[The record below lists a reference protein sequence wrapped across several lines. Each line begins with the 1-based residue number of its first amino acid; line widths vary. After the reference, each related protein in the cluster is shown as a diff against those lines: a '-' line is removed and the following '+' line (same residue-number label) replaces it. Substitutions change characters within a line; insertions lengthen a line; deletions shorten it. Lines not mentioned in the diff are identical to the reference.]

1 MTGSRNVYSHIA
13 VVRARAAAERSRAA
27 RAAGLSAQY
36 RAWAERNPTP
46 LRSVFLDMAELHRG
60 SERRHLI
67 SAGLH
72 DLHADQIERWL
83 LTGLAADSREP
94 VFMDAAATV
103 LETPWAAVVVRGQG
117 SAAAIAAVSDQVAR
131 EACDIEAV
139 MGEGP
144 LLASAAAGITVAVAG
159 QDLWRRWPRYGPAVA
174 ELGVRSVVAT
184 PLGRPGGHL
193 GTLGAYGQHAGPPA
207 RLIGQSEQVAA
218 VLAGVL
224 VDEERTDGAAA
235 TIEVLRVAG
244 AGDTWTALYQA
255 AGMVSVHCRCTLEQ
269 ARDLITAR
277 AFADGSPLREIAI
290 AIVQGSLRL
299 C

>member
-1 MTGSRNVYSHIA
+1 MSGGRNVDSHIA
-13 VVRARAAAERSRAA
+13 VVRARAAVERSRAA

-36 RAWAERNPTP
+36 RARADRDSGPMQ
-46 LRSVFLDMAELHRG
+46 SFFLEMAELHRRA
-60 SERRHLI
+60 ERRHLI

-94 VFMDAAATV
+94 VFMDAVAAV
-103 LETPWAAVVVRGQG
+103 LRIPWAAVVVPGLG

-131 EACDIEAV
+131 DACDIEAV

-144 LLASAAAGITVAVAG
+144 LLASAAEGITIAVAG

-184 PLGRPGGHL
+184 PLGGPGGHL
-193 GTLGAYGQHAGPPA
+193 GTLGAYGQDSGPPA
-207 RLIGQSEQVAA
+207 RLIRQSEQVAA

-224 VDEERTDGAAA
+224 VDEERTEGAAA

-244 AGDTWTALYQA
+244 AGETWTAFHQA

-269 ARDLITAR
+269 ARDLIAAR
-277 AFADGSPLREIAI
+277 AFADGSPLREIAV
-290 AIVQGSLRL
+290 AIVQGNLRL